1 MLSGLDL
8 IIAAFIV
15 FAGAT
20 VMGTLGFGFGLV
32 VAPVFLLILA
42 PQETVVTVNG
52 VITVLLILIMVQS
65 YRHLRLR
72 LLWPMAAGGLAA
84 APIGVLA
91 LSTADPT
98 TLRITITLVIMGLAV
113 LNLTN
118 IQLPIIQNRLVGAV
132 VGFLTSLAVT
142 TLSIGGPLAALYVVA
157 RGWTHQEIRA
167 SLAFFFIV
175 VYLTAFGLYARSGLV
190 RQETMAN
197 VAMMIPSVAVGFG
210 LATLLVRRI
219 NQRVFHY
226 AVTGVIIGGS
236 AVLLGREFLA

>member
-1 MLSGLDL
+1 MLSGVEL
-8 IIAAFIV
+8 IIAALIV

-32 VAPVFLLILA
+32 VAPVFLLLLE

-52 VITVLLILIMVQS
+52 IITVLLILIMAQS
-65 YRHLRLR
+65 YRHLRLLR
-72 LLWPMAAGGLAA
+72 LWPMAAGGLAA

-91 LSTADPT
+91 LSGADPT
-98 TLRITITLVIMGLAV
+98 TLRITIALVIMALAV
-113 LNLTN
+113 LNLTS
-118 IQLPIIQNRLVGAV
+118 IQLPMVQNRLVGAV
-132 VGFLTSLAVT
+132 VGFLTSLAIT

-157 RGWTHQEIRA
+157 RRWPHQEIRA

-175 VYLTAFGLYARSGLV
+175 SYLAAFGLYARSGLV
-190 RQETMAN
+190 HQETMAN
-197 VAMMIPSVAVGFG
+197 IGMMVPSVVAGFG

-219 NQRVFHY
+219 NQRIFRY

-236 AVLLGREFLA
+236 AALLGQEFVG

>member
-1 MLSGLDL
+1 MLSGVDL
-8 IIAAFIV
+8 IIAALIV

-20 VMGTLGFGFGLV
+20 VMGTLGFGLGLV
-32 VAPVFLLILA
+32 VAPVFLLILE

-52 VITVLLILIMVQS
+52 VITILLFLILAQT

-72 LLWPMAAGGLAA
+72 LVWPMAAAGLAA

-98 TLRITITLVIMGLAV
+98 ALRITIALLIMALAA

-118 IQLPIIQNRLVGAV
+118 IQLPMVRNRSVGGV

-157 RGWTHQEIRA
+157 QRWTHQEVRA
-167 SLAFFFIV
+167 SLALFFIAA
-175 VYLTAFGLYARSGLV
+175 YLAAFGLYSATGLV

-197 VAMMIPSVAVGFG
+197 VGMMIPSVVAGFG

-219 NQRVFHY
+219 NQRVFRY
-226 AVTGVIIGGS
+226 AVTAVIIGGS
-236 AVLLGREFLA
+236 AVLLGQEFVG

>member
-1 MLSGLDL
+1 MLSGLEL
-8 IIAAFIV
+8 IIAALIV

-32 VAPVFLLILA
+32 VAPVFLLILE

-52 VITVLLILIMVQS
+52 IITVLLILIMAQS

-98 TLRITITLVIMGLAV
+98 TLRITIALVIMALAV
-113 LNLTN
+113 VNLTN
-118 IQLPIIQNRLVGAV
+118 IQLPLVQNRLIGAV

-142 TLSIGGPLAALYVVA
+142 ALSIGGPLAALYVVA
-157 RGWTHQEIRA
+157 QRWPHQEIRV

-175 VYLTAFGLYARSGLV
+175 AYLAAFGLYARSGLV
-190 RQETMAN
+190 QRETMAN
-197 VAMMIPSVAVGFG
+197 VGMMIPSVVAGFG

-219 NQRVFHY
+219 NQRVFRY
-226 AVTGVIIGGS
+226 AVTAVIIGGS
-236 AVLLGREFLA
+236 AVLLGQEFAG

>member
-1 MLSGLDL
+1 LLSGLDL
-8 IIAAFIV
+8 IIAALIV

-32 VAPVFLLILA
+32 VAPVFLLILE

-52 VITVLLILIMVQS
+52 IITVLLILIMVQS
-65 YRHLRLR
+65 YRHLRLH

-98 TLRITITLVIMGLAV
+98 NLRITIALFIMALAV

-118 IQLPIIQNRLVGAV
+118 IRLPMVQNRLVGSV

-157 RGWTHQEIRA
+157 QRWPHQEIRA

-175 VYLTAFGLYARSGLV
+175 AYLAAFGLYARSGLV
-190 RQETMAN
+190 HQETMAN
-197 VAMMIPSVAVGFG
+197 VGMMIPSVVAGFG

-219 NQRVFHY
+219 NQRVFRY
-226 AVTGVIIGGS
+226 AVTAVIIGGS
-236 AVLLGREFLA
+236 AVLLGQEFVG